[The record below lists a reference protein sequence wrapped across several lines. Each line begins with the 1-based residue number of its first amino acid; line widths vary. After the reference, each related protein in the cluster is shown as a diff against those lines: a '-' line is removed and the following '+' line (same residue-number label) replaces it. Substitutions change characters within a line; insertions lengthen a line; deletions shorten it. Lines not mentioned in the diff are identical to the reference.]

1 MGIPSR
7 AETSATLGRRVSKG
21 EYERIFSRLI
31 PVQLPTVKSGY
42 NLNGDKVMYHYHP
55 LVAKRVP
62 ESPKA
67 QRKKASR
74 GG

>member
-21 EYERIFSRLI
+21 KYERIFSRLI
-31 PVQLPTVKSGY
+31 PVQLPTVKAGY
-42 NLNGDKVMYHYHP
+42 NLNGDKFMYHP